1 MNKEAALYKQIQ
13 SDISNQIKLGKLKP
27 GDRVPS
33 EKELAESF
41 NVSQITSKHALIGLA
56 EEGLIY
62 RVKGKGS
69 FVAEKPDANPNKNIE
84 GGLIGLIFPTMVMPV
99 EIELFQYLE
108 KLLYQNGFQLLV
120 KISHEKLEEESAA
133 IQKFL
138 EVGVK
143 GLFILPTINELYNEE
158 ILKLAIARF
167 PVVLVDRYLKNI
179 QTSSVYSDGYNGTR
193 MGVAYLVGRN
203 HKKIALIS
211 PDSTNSATVD
221 RREAFVATLMENN
234 IPIDKSNWCI
244 VPRQVIL
251 TGSEGDLVYNFFRS
265 HPDVTACFCVDYH
278 MTKLTC
284 EAMERLG
291 RKIGKDIEVVSFD
304 PPGYADIC
312 YLSQD
317 TKAIAQNAF
326 RILLNQIED
335 NSKIDTLVVPVQLNT
350 APPRRPTISFNE
362 SFYFRIL

>member
-1 MNKEAALYKQIQ
+1 MSKAALYKQIQ
-13 SDISNQIKLGKLKP
+13 NDLTNQIKLGKLKP

-69 FVAEKPDANPNKNIE
+69 FVSEQTTSLEPPKNK
-84 GGLIGLIFPTMVMPV
+84 GLIGLIFPTMVMPV
-99 EIELFQYLE
+99 EIELFQYIE
-108 KLLYQNGFQLLV
+108 KLIYQNGFQLLV

-138 EVGVK
+138 ETGVK

-179 QTSSVYSDGYNGTR
+179 QTSSVYSDSYNGTR

-203 HKKIALIS
+203 HRKIALIS
-211 PDSTNSATVD
+211 PDNTNSAAGD
-221 RREAFVATLMENN
+221 RRDGFVATLMENN
-234 IPIDKSNWCI
+234 IPIDKSNWCL
-244 VPRQVIL
+244 VSRQTIL
-251 TGSEGDLVYNFFRS
+251 SGGEGEMVYHFFKN

-291 RKIGKDIEVVSFD
+291 RKIGRDIEVVSFD
-304 PPGYADIC
+304 PPGYANIC

-326 RILLNQIED
+326 RIMLNQIED
-335 NSKIDTLVVPVQLNT
+335 NSKIESLVVPVQLNT

>member
-1 MNKEAALYKQIQ
+1 MHKAALYKQIQ
-13 SDISNQIKLGKLKP
+13 TDLTNQIKLGKLKP

-41 NVSQITSKHALIGLA
+41 KVSQITSKQALIGLA

-62 RVKGKGS
+62 RIKGKGS
-69 FVAEKPDANPNKNIE
+69 FVSEQTGLDPNKNK
-84 GGLIGLIFPTMVMPV
+84 GLIGLIFPTMVMPV
-99 EIELFQYLE
+99 EIELFQYIE
-108 KLLYQNGFQLLV
+108 KLIYQNGFQLLIKV
-120 KISHEKLEEESAA
+120 SHEKVEEESAA
-133 IQKFL
+133 IQRFL
-138 EVGVK
+138 EVGIK
-143 GLFILPTINELYNEE
+143 GFFILPTINELYNEE

-179 QTSSVYSDGYNGTR
+179 QTSSVYSDGYNGTK

-211 PDSTNSATVD
+211 PENTNSATAD
-221 RREAFVATLMENN
+221 RREGFVATLMENN

-244 VPRQVIL
+244 VSREAIL
-251 TGSEGDLVYNFFRS
+251 SGKEGELVYNFFKS

-291 RKIGKDIEVVSFD
+291 RKIGRDLEVVSFD
-304 PPGYADIC
+304 PPGYSDVC

-317 TKAIAQNAF
+317 TKAIAQNAV
-326 RILLNQIED
+326 RILLNQIE
-335 NSKIDTLVVPVQLNT
+335 NNNKIDTLVVPVQLNT

>member
-1 MNKEAALYKQIQ
+1 MNKAALYKQIQ
-13 SDISNQIKLGKLKP
+13 SDLSNQIKLGKLKP

-62 RVKGKGS
+62 RIKGKGS
-69 FVAEKPDANPNKNIE
+69 FVSEQNDKEPNKNN

-108 KLLYQNGFQLLV
+108 NLIYQNGFQLLV
-120 KISHEKLEEESAA
+120 KISHEKLEEEAAA

-138 EVGVK
+138 EIGAR
-143 GLFILPTINELYNEE
+143 GLVLLPTINELYNEE
-158 ILKLAIARF
+158 ILKLAIDRF

-193 MGVAYLVGRN
+193 MGVAYLIGRN

-244 VPRQVIL
+244 VSRQSIL
-251 TGSEGDLVYNFFRS
+251 SGNEGDMVYNFFKS
-265 HPDVTACFCVDYH
+265 HPHVTACFCVDYH

-291 RKIGKDIEVVSFD
+291 RKIGQDMEVVSFD
-304 PPGYADIC
+304 PPGYPDIC

-335 NSKIDTLVVPVQLNT
+335 KSKVDSLVVPVQLNT